1 MSGVE
6 APSGAEEQPIPAKVD
21 PETLVLRSSP
31 RRVVRFKRGL
41 LIGIAAVGSASIVGV
56 TWFAL
61 KPAGLGMLTNREE
74 LYGTDRKAPPEG
86 LAALP
91 GNYGQMG
98 ESVPKLGPPLPGDL
112 GRPILEHQ
120 REMATT
126 GRASGPNMAEQAS
139 QVAQA
144 AEAERQR
151 RAAERRQV
159 REASVMVQTS
169 GGGGQRAASVGS
181 GSDAVGDPASE
192 LAGTS
197 GSSGQDQSASS
208 NGSGETS
215 PHTLKPASSPWQLS
229 AGSIIAAGL
238 ITGLNSDLPG
248 LVVAQ
253 ITEHVYDSATG
264 RTLLIPQGSRLI
276 GRYDSAV
283 AFGQSRA
290 LLVWQRIVL
299 PDGSSL
305 QIDDLP
311 ATDAAGRA
319 GLADEVDSHG
329 WRLLKGVALSTLL
342 GVGTE
347 LSLGSSESD
356 LVRAVRESGQ
366 QNAAQAGQQ
375 ITAKNLDVKPTIRV
389 RPGWPLRVVVH
400 KDLIMRPWRG

>member
-1 MSGVE
+1 MSGVDDVT
-6 APSGAEEQPIPAKVD
+6 SAEEQPLPAKVD
-21 PETLVLRSSP
+21 PESLVLRGSP

-74 LYGTDRKAPPEG
+74 LYGTERKAPPEG

-91 GNYGQMG
+91 GTYGQIG
-98 ESVPKLGPPLPGDL
+98 QGVPKLGPPLPGDL

-120 REMATT
+120 REMARE
-126 GRASGPNMAEQAS
+126 GGASAPNVAEQAALG
-139 QVAQA
+139 AQA
-144 AEAERQR
+144 AEAERQS

-159 REASVMVQTS
+159 REAPVLVRTS
-169 GGGGQRAASVGS
+169 GGGQRVASVGS
-181 GSDAVGDPASE
+181 EPDTVGIPASE
-192 LAGTS
+192 LTSTS
-197 GSSGQDQSASS
+197 GSSRLQQPVSRD
-208 NGSGETS
+208 GSEETS
-215 PHTLKPASSPWQLS
+215 PHTLKSASSPWQLS
-229 AGSIIAAGL
+229 AGSVIAASL
-238 ITGLNSDLPG
+238 VTGLNSDLPG

-253 ITEHVYDSATG
+253 ITEHVYDSASG
-264 RTLLIPQGSRLI
+264 RILLIPQGSRLI
-276 GRYDSAV
+276 GRYDSTV

-311 ATDAAGRA
+311 ATDAAGQT
-319 GLADEVDSHG
+319 GLADKVDVHG
-329 WRLLKGVALSTLL
+329 WRLFKGVALSTLL

-347 LSLGSSESD
+347 LSLGGSESD

-375 ITAKNLDVKPTIRV
+375 ITAKNLEVKPTIIV

-400 KDLIMRPWRG
+400 KDLVMRPWRG